1 MSNSDTKVGSIVFGP
16 KLDQTDRQ
24 HWRNLLGGY
33 SVGAKVSNAQ
43 PCNCIGPQP
52 GETKCPC
59 ALAGEAA
66 MGRKMIEEGVT
77 INGVRY
83 RLVPEAAKTEVAL

>member
-1 MSNSDTKVGSIVFGP
+1 MSEMKVGSIVFGP

-33 SVGAKVSNAQ
+33 SASAKAAQ
-43 PCNCIGPQP
+43 GQACNCIGPQP

-59 ALAGEAA
+59 ALRSEAE
-66 MGRKMIEEGVT
+66 MGRKMVEEGVT
-77 INGVRY
+77 INGKRY
-83 RLVPEAAKTEVAL
+83 RLVPISEGQ